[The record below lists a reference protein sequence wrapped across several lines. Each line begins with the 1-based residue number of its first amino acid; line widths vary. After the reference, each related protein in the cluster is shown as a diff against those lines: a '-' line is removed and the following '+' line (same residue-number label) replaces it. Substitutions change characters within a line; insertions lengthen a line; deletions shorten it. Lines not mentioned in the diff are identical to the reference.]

1 MKSCFFATNIRIMKF
16 EILLDVWTDT
26 KVAVFKNFV
35 NPKVLT
41 LLQPKK
47 YEKQEFLISK
57 VGGKQLEFISQ
68 IQIRGK
74 FDFSIGFLVEHFLK
88 F

>member
-1 MKSCFFATNIRIMKF
+1 MVLKVLYFWPTGTSN
-16 EILLDVWTDT
+16 DVWTDTT

>member
-1 MKSCFFATNIRIMKF
+1 MKVLYFWPTGTSN
-16 EILLDVWTDT
+16 DVWTDTT

-57 VGGKQLEFISQ
+57 VGGKQLEFISLYYL
-68 IQIRGK
+68 
-74 FDFSIGFLVEHFLK
+74 SIFEALVVLLVIEMIINDGTYI
-88 F
+88 

>member
-1 MKSCFFATNIRIMKF
+1 MPP
-16 EILLDVWTDT
+16 

-68 IQIRGK
+68 LQIRGK